1 MSIKMINS
9 DKKIKENIN
18 ELLNEFNYK
27 IASLNCEISFLKG
40 EINSIKFDKNNG
52 LLEVFYQKES
62 FIYYALHKILASSF
76 NKDFYK
82 TYQKRINNLAFQIDC
97 SRNNVFKISSL
108 KRLVRFLAFMGYDTL
123 YLYLED
129 TYQIEEDDY
138 FGKFRGRYSFDELK
152 EIISYAKKFDIEVR
166 PAIQT
171 LAHLDTMFKR
181 PKYDKINDNSDIL
194 LCENEETYKLIDLMF
209 KNLRKSFLSDVINV
223 GMDEARLLGR
233 GKYLL
238 NNSYKDKKEI
248 LYNHLLK
255 VNEIAKKYNFKIE
268 MWSDVFFSTG
278 FDLYNLKEG
287 IKKEVPDNVSLVY
300 WDYYLK
306 SNDELERILKMH
318 FKQTKNI
325 KIAGGAWNWIGFAP
339 NNSYS
344 INQTNKLFKKVVKYK
359 VQDFILTSW
368 NDDGGEA
375 NVFLILPTL
384 NYLSNLVYS
393 NKNLNKDFKVMT
405 NLNLSKFLILDEF
418 NIVTKSKDIN
428 EYANNFNKFIFY
440 NDLLLGAY
448 DQYVKEFHVELF
460 KSLKNKLKV
469 SKSSLF
475 FSIFDE
481 LRELSSLLSL
491 KCKITLNLRKAYK
504 ENNLNQLNE
513 LVKEISSLI
522 IKYENFYNK
531 FKKMWYI
538 FSKSQGFDVTD
549 LRMGAVILRLKHV
562 KEILNQ
568 YINKEINKIDELE
581 EERLDY
587 FGNNKNFK
595 DDLNFIEYNFSNNT
609 SRNLNK

>member
-1 MSIKMINS
+1 MSIKIINS

-18 ELLNEFNYK
+18 ELLNEFNYN
-27 IASLNCEISFLKG
+27 IAFFNCEISFLKG
-40 EINSIKFDKNNG
+40 EINSIKFDKNNR

-82 TYQKRINNLAFQIDC
+82 TYKKRINNLAFQIDC

-138 FGKFRGRYSFDELK
+138 FGKFRGRYSLDELK

-171 LAHLDTMFKR
+171 LAHLDTMFKW

-268 MWSDVFFSTG
+268 MRSDVFFSTG